1 MADKC
6 KYCGKECKN
15 LNSLRQHE
23 IRCKEN
29 PDRIHMV
36 SNFIKYNEKVR
47 NGEIEKINKNHF
59 AKAKKLGLPIPT
71 VSEETRLKISKAGK
85 GRRHTELSKQKI
97 SRGMQRVV
105 RENPDSYSASNVNG
119 RVKKVEYNGILL
131 DSSWEVEVAKYLD
144 SNNIKWERPKIGL
157 EYIWENKKRIYYPD
171 FYLPQY
177 NMYIEVKG
185 YERERDRC
193 KWESLHNLIVIKKKE
208 IDDINSNEY
217 DIFQFMN

>member
-1 MADKC
+1 MYIC
-6 KYCGKECKN
+6 KHCGKECKN
-15 LNSLRQHE
+15 LNSLKQHE

-59 AKAKKLGLPIPT
+59 TKAKKLGLPIPT

-85 GRRHTELSKQKI
+85 GRKHTELSKQKI
-97 SRGMQRVV
+97 SNGIQRVV

>member
-1 MADKC
+1 MYIC

-157 EYIWENKKRIYYPD
+157 EYEWNGVKRLYYPD
-171 FYLPQY
+171 FYLPEY

-193 KWESLHNLIVIKKKE
+193 KWKSLHNLIVIKKKE